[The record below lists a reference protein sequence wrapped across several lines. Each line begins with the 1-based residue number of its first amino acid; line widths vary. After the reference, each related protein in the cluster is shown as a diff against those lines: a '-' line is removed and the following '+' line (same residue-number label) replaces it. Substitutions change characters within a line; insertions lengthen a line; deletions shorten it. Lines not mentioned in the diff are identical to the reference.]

1 MKKMYF
7 CTPLCTKFSKNGMKT
22 CTNANNIYFVPT
34 RALLNIDVLNLNH
47 NSQLTIHHIC
57 LFSVGDFPDLLLA
70 SAASK

>member
-34 RALLNIDVLNLNH
+34 KALLNIDVLNLNH

-57 LFSVGDFPDLLLA
+57 LFSVGDFPDLRLA